1 MGNGELSIWNL
12 RFAVFVGCGWF
23 KKWPKKSSIR
33 PKSFWEFSWVM
44 NPMGSN
50 PSQHHQKTN
59 PSWLTFPCID
69 WWKWR
74 DPCWMAYDI
83 IPIYSCLA
91 FHPLKKRQIW
101 PGSTTHCSYGI
112 RSVLFTLPIVFVSLG
127 GNILLMEEILHQLI
141 GRLSHYLQGFIHP
154 RWCRI
159 SSINSM
165 ANNLHV
171 QQSVDFMNCLEAVF
185 LSRD

>member
-1 MGNGELSIWNL
+1 MSFVLEKGNFHCYVRLPECMGNGELSIWNL

-112 RSVLFTLPIVFVSLG
+112 RSVSDLFYSPF
-127 GNILLMEEILHQLI
+127 QL
-141 GRLSHYLQGFIHP
+141 
-154 RWCRI
+154 
-159 SSINSM
+159 
-165 ANNLHV
+165 
-171 QQSVDFMNCLEAVF
+171 F
-185 LSRD
+185 LFLWVETYCWWKKSCTSW